1 MQITIK
7 TMTGKTFTV
16 EVESSDTISSLKEKI
31 EPIEGV
37 KLKDQKLVY

>member
-1 MQITIK
+1 MQVTIK

-16 EVESSDTISSLKEKI
+16 EVQPSDTIQSLKEKI
-31 EPIEGV
+31 EPIEGI